1 LSRAERDRRTG
12 QGDSPGQSAGGERG
26 PDAAAA
32 IEKYRLRA
40 PGYDRRMR
48 VTRPWRRAA
57 VDRLLLGEGD
67 TVLDVACGTG
77 INFPMLEERIGPGGT
92 VIGIDV
98 SPDMLAEARERTA
111 AHGWANVTLLESPV
125 EDAEI
130 AGQADGA
137 LFSFTHDVL
146 QSERTLANV
155 LAHLHPGARVA
166 AVGAKWGGRWNLPV
180 NAAVAAI
187 ARRYVTTFE
196 NLDRP
201 WRRLGSRVDLTVE
214 SVALGGVYL
223 ASGTVMGEA

>member
-1 LSRAERDRRTG
+1 LSHESRDARTG
-12 QGDSPGQSAGGERG
+12 QGGSPGRSAAPERG

-48 VTRPWRRAA
+48 VTRAWRRAA
-57 VDRLLLGEGD
+57 VDRLLLREGD

-77 INFPMLEERIGPGGT
+77 INFSMLEERTGPGGRI
-92 VIGIDV
+92 IGIDV
-98 SPDMLAEARERTA
+98 SPEMLNEARERTT
-111 AHGWANVTLLESPV
+111 AHGWANVSLIESPV
-125 EDAEI
+125 EDARIE
-130 AGQADGA
+130 AEADGA

-146 QSERTLANV
+146 QSERALANV
-155 LAHLHPGARVA
+155 AAHLRPGARVA

-180 NAAVAAI
+180 NAVVAAI

-201 WRRLGSRVDLTVE
+201 WQKLGSRVDLTVE